1 MKKDAIKSIVDGM
14 SPEAKAKL
22 EEIDAKIAENK
33 KLSDAEKQLV
43 IDLRNDIK
51 KANADNLKSAEDKA
65 QLAKDD
71 AAFKKALN
79 V

>member
-1 MKKDAIKSIVDGM
+1 MKKDAIKSIVEGM

-22 EEIDAKIAENK
+22 EEINAKIENNET
-33 KLSDAEKQLV
+33 LAAAEKQVV

-65 QLAKDD
+65 QLAKEE
-71 AAFKKALN
+71 AAFKEALN